1 MIELSYQMTFKGF
14 YLHVKLNQKEQ
25 LYILLGKIH
34 PIPLPRYLPTTVS
47 NTKLKKKPV
56 LGGLYHTYKK
66 VA

>member
-1 MIELSYQMTFKGF
+1 MHKLLKEYIEEYYNTNRTHQGIDCKT
-14 YLHVKLNQKEQ
+14 
-25 LYILLGKIH
+25 